1 MILVNT
7 EFLPVLEGIR
17 DRIEP
22 VKKLVLLNDAD
33 QPPATSLNIDAEY
46 ESLLAASDPHYPFP
60 DLSEDT
66 RATTFLHHRHHR
78 PAQGRVF
85 QPPATGVAYLQR
97 DDSADRGADKAL
109 AATMCICRSPRCSTS
124 TLGASPISPR

>member
-1 MILVNT
+1 MILINT

-33 QPPATSLNIDAEY
+33 QPPATSINIDAEY
-46 ESLLAASDPHYPFP
+46 ESLLAASDPISSFP

-66 RATTFLHHRHHR
+66 APPLFTTTGTTGL
-78 PAQGRVF
+78 PKGVF
-85 QPPATGVAYLQR
+85 QPPATVLHTFS
-97 DDSADRGADKAL
+97 DDSADREP
-109 AATMCICRSPRCSTS
+109 TRH
-124 TLGASPISPR
+124 